1 MKKQKNVSIH
11 WINMTVMVDGVEVA
25 GSYSVDET
33 DWMTVRMIG
42 GGSKS
47 THGGPVA
54 ASVARLMLCELY
66 AETNRTKN

>member
-1 MKKQKNVSIH
+1 MKKQQNVPTH
-11 WINMTVMVDGVEVA
+11 WIDMTVTVDGVEVA
-25 GSYSVDET
+25 GSYSVDKT

-47 THGGPVA
+47 AHGGPVA

-66 AETNRTKN
+66 TEANRAKE